1 MGRARRTVEQIVQLG
16 RVVDDLGEGLCDLR
30 AVAHVL
36 RDGGKAGSELERLL
50 AGAMRCWAGLTRVRC
65 CSKGDSGIVVGV
77 IEN

>member
-36 RDGGKAGSELERLL
+36 RDGGKAGSEL
-50 AGAMRCWAGLTRVRC
+50 
-65 CSKGDSGIVVGV
+65 
-77 IEN
+77 